1 MARGGR
7 FCLSDDSHGVDQ
19 VSLNFHRVLEFL
31 DRTGITHLHY
41 LQVVEASKSFTA
53 LDARFPRTDIASV
66 SLKEVKKMPF
76 WGNV

>member
-31 DRTGITHLHY
+31 DRTGISQLHY
-41 LQVVEASKSFTA
+41 LQLAETPAQATA
-53 LDARFPRTDIASV
+53 PDARFPLTQIASV
-66 SLKEVKKMPF
+66 SLEELKNMEF
-76 WGNV
+76 WDNV